1 MTKEENGVLMSMSQ
15 QLGRIESD
23 IQNIK
28 DDVAELK
35 SADSKQDVHLQEM
48 YDKAMSYAAAR
59 QDSIR
64 DSLQAQITVNTND
77 IAELKTVKEKKLVKW
92 WDRIVDKV
100 LWALIIAA
108 LAVLLKWLQ
117 MPPEVLGGL
126 K

>member
-1 MTKEENGVLMSMSQ
+1 MTREENGVLMSMSQ

-28 DDVAELK
+28 DDVSDLK

-77 IAELKTVKEKKLVKW
+77 IAELKTVKERRLVKW
-92 WDRIVDKV
+92 WDRIVDILV
-100 LWALIIAA
+100 GAFIIAGIT
-108 LAVLLKWLQ
+108 VLLKWLQ
-117 MPPEVLGGL
+117 APPEVIGGL